1 MKGDIGRP
9 VIAKLLLALRQSP
22 WTVGL
27 FALSIHGVLLPA
39 ALATTLTVP
48 GDANIFGAGHA
59 TPPGPV
65 GGNGELPSEFDF
77 GFTAGSD
84 LVLIFSSVTG
94 NVIMDSGSG
103 NHLNDPD
110 GVGSGSGVNV
120 NSFGGISGTVAT
132 TAGFLAGV
140 FLGPSEPTDPSP
152 LRLDFTILGTSFTS
166 LSPQLDQV
174 FFIGD
179 GLTGDGSGSLQ
190 QFNVP
195 VGATRL
201 VLGIVDAPG
210 YNGDPGGYGDNTGS
224 FSASF
229 NINVVVPEP
238 PVSVLLFGG
247 AGAIGLLVRRVR
259 TVRS

>member
-1 MKGDIGRP
+1 MIS
-9 VIAKLLLALRQSP
+9 KLFLVLRQSP
-22 WTVGL
+22 WTVAL
-27 FALSIHGVLLPA
+27 FALTIHGVVLPA

-59 TPPGPV
+59 TPPSP
-65 GGNGELPSEFDF
+65 GGSGAGELPSEFDF
-77 GFTAGSD
+77 GFTAGSGV
-84 LVLIFSSVTG
+84 VLIFSSVTG
-94 NVIMDSGSG
+94 NVIVDSGSG
-103 NHLNDPD
+103 NHVIDPD
-110 GVGSGSGVNV
+110 GVGSASGINV

-132 TAGFLAGV
+132 TAGFLAGA

-166 LSPQLDQV
+166 LAPQLDQV

-210 YNGDPGGYGDNTGS
+210 YNGDPGGYADNTGS

-229 NINVVVPEP
+229 NVNVVPEP
-238 PVSVLLFGG
+238 PVSVLLFCG

-259 TVRS
+259 AVRS

>member
-1 MKGDIGRP
+1 MKGDIGRR
-9 VIAKLLLALRQSP
+9 VISKLLLALRQSR
-22 WTVGL
+22 WTIAL

-39 ALATTLTVP
+39 ASATTLTVP

-59 TPPGPV
+59 TPPG
-65 GGNGELPSEFDF
+65 GAGAGELPSEFDF
-77 GFTAGSD
+77 GFTAGSG
-84 LVLIFSSVTG
+84 LVLIFSGVTG
-94 NVIMDSGSG
+94 SVIVDSGSG
-103 NHLNDPD
+103 NHVNDPD
-110 GVGSGSGVNV
+110 GVGSASGINV
-120 NSFGGISGTVAT
+120 NSFGGISGTVAP

-140 FLGPSEPTDPSP
+140 FLGPSEPMDPAP
-152 LRLDFTILGTSFTS
+152 LRLDFTMIGTSFTS

-195 VGATRL
+195 IGATRL

-210 YNGDPGGYGDNTGS
+210 YNGDPGGYADNTGS

-229 NINVVVPEP
+229 NVNVVPEP
-238 PVSVLLFGG
+238 PVSALLFGG
-247 AGAIGLLVRRVR
+247 AGAVGLLVRRAR

>member
-1 MKGDIGRP
+1 
-9 VIAKLLLALRQSP
+9 VIAKLLPSSRQSACAIAF
-22 WTVGL
+22 
-27 FALSIHGVLLPA
+27 FALSTFGISLQP
-39 ALATTLTVP
+39 ALAATLTVS
-48 GDANIFGAGHA
+48 GDSNIFGAGHA
-59 TPPGPV
+59 APPAP
-65 GGNGELPSEFDF
+65 GGGGAGALPPEFDF
-77 GFTAGSD
+77 GFTAGSG

-94 NVIMDSGSG
+94 SVIVDSGSG
-103 NHLNDPD
+103 NHVNDPD
-110 GVGSGSGVNV
+110 GVGSASGINV
-120 NSFGGISGTVAT
+120 NSFGGISGTVAP

-140 FLGPSEPTDPSP
+140 FLGPSEPTDPAP
-152 LRLDFTILGTSFTS
+152 LRLDFTMIGTSFTS

-210 YNGDPGGYGDNTGS
+210 YNGDPGGYADNTGS

-229 NINVVVPEP
+229 NVNVVPEP

-247 AGAIGLLVRRVR
+247 AGVIGLLVRRVR